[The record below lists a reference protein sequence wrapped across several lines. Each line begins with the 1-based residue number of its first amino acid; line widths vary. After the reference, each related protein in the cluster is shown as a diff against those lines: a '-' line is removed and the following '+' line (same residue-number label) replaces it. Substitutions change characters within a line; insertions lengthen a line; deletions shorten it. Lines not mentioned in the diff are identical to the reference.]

1 MSTVLTSRLVKTR
14 KEHRCFG
21 CDRKFSAGTMMQRDA
36 VVDDRMFTC
45 HLCETCIKVVNE
57 QFDGEE
63 FYEGQLRDR
72 ALELEADLAAADAG
86 KGENG

>member
-1 MSTVLTSRLVKTR
+1 MGTVLTSKLVKTR

-21 CDRKFSAGTMMQRDA
+21 CSRKFSAGTMMQRDT

-45 HLCETCIKVVNE
+45 HLCETCVKVVRE
-57 QFDGEE
+57 RPYGDE

-86 KGENG
+86 KGE